1 MRRGEVI
8 AQAGYDGEYGVI
20 RVFGGASVSETQMG
34 LFAETEEKR
43 DAEVAENAES
53 ADTPASSDLSASSA
67 PVRVH
72 PRPVPEAV
80 AATTLIHDDTSAYE
94 APPLTHHLSRITSS
108 LNDQQRAAVLCTDAP
123 LVIVAGPGTG
133 KTRTLTVR
141 IAHLILEKGVAPE
154 AVLAITFTNKAAGEM
169 RERLDGLLG
178 AEIAGRVIDQDVPRL
193 RRAACCAST
202 RRGWA
207 SAPISR
213 SSPTKIVSRC

>member
-53 ADTPASSDLSASSA
+53 ADTPASSDLSALSA

-72 PRPVPEAV
+72 PRPVSEADPQPSRSTKLR
-80 AATTLIHDDTSAYE
+80 AAYE
-94 APPLTHHLSRITSS
+94 APPLTHHSSRITSS
-108 LNDQQRAAVLCTDAP
+108 LNDQQRVAVLCTDAP

-169 RERLDGLLG
+169 RERLDGAPRRRDRG
-178 AEIAGRVIDQDVPRL
+178 PGDDQDVSRL
-193 RRAACCAST
+193 RRDAFAAST